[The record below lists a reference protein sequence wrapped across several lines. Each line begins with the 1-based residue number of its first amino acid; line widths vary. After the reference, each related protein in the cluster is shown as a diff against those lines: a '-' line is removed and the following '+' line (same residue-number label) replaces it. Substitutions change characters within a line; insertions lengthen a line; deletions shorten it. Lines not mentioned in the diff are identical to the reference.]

1 MPQAPA
7 PTRNAP
13 QFFAS
18 PRSLRT
24 TSNTMKDSTTT
35 STMDAASG
43 CNVTFIWRSLVP
55 SEARPVFSHCPTLAN
70 GDAYRNS
77 LLC

>member
-7 PTRNAP
+7 PTQNAP

-18 PRSLRT
+18 PRSLWT
-24 TSNTMKDSTTT
+24 TSKRMKDSTTT

-43 CNVTFIWRSLVP
+43 CNVIFIWRSLVS
-55 SEARPVFSHCPTLAN
+55 SEAEPVDTHCPALAN
-70 GDAYRNS
+70 GDDYRNS

>member
-1 MPQAPA
+1 MAGGAMPQAPA
-7 PTRNAP
+7 PTQNAP

-43 CNVTFIWRSLVP
+43 CNVIFIWRSLVP
-55 SEARPVFSHCPTLAN
+55 SEVEPMCTHAALHS
-70 GDAYRNS
+70 
-77 LLC
+77 